1 MASMASMAQEVAE
14 GWLDAPWSPL
24 AMLLRHAAPFSEPR
38 SAVKFADLKSPGV
51 LLRSLRHAENNNNFM
66 RALSHF
72 RWT

>member
-1 MASMASMAQEVAE
+1 
-14 GWLDAPWSPL
+14 
-24 AMLLRHAAPFSEPR
+24 
-38 SAVKFADLKSPGV
+38 VKFADLKSPGV